1 MTTQERKD
9 TLHEAMDQL
18 NQAMDNIQYA
28 LRGTSHERHADAYIL
43 GHLRNWI
50 DSDNSFN
57 MGIVQYIE
65 SLDKEEGDDE

>member
-18 NQAMDNIQYA
+18 NQAIDNIQCA
-28 LRGTSHERHADAYIL
+28 LRGTSHERQADAYIL
-43 GHLRNWI
+43 GHLRSWI

-65 SLDKEEGDDE
+65 ELDKEEGDDE

>member
-18 NQAMDNIQYA
+18 NQAIDNIQYA

-65 SLDKEEGDDE
+65 SLDKEEGDEE